1 MAATVLSG
9 TGNVSYT
16 NNTGQ
21 NVRIVTNYL
30 KANANTTLSITV
42 SGSNGTFSITLGGG
56 TDSVSIGRGL
66 SYAYNSGQLGTAAA
80 SVAGA
85 NQSGNTYEQS
95 VPTEI
100 ALENAQTYSIT
111 KAGGGTDQDYNLLVI
126 PESG

>member
-30 KANANTTLSITV
+30 KAQANTALTITV
-42 SGSNGTFSITLGGG
+42 SGTNGTFSMSLGGG

-66 SYAYNSGQLGTAAA
+66 SYSYNTMG
-80 SVAGA
+80 
-85 NQSGNTYEQS
+85 Y
-95 VPTEI
+95 
-100 ALENAQTYSIT
+100 
-111 KAGGGTDQDYNLLVI
+111 
-126 PESG
+126 